1 MGKSAVVA
9 RLLPITQLFL
19 HSLISPPGA
28 DYNIDLHNPL
38 RTLPPSFSPLAT
50 ITAPITRIFP
60 FGRGLLEDKL
70 ANIWCFTNVF
80 GEVERNV

>member
-9 RLLPITQLFL
+9 RLLPITQLSL

-38 RTLPPSFSPLAT
+38 RTLPPSLLTSCHYHCSYDPYL
-50 ITAPITRIFP
+50 PIWTWSLR
-60 FGRGLLEDKL
+60 R
-70 ANIWCFTNVF
+70 
-80 GEVERNV
+80 